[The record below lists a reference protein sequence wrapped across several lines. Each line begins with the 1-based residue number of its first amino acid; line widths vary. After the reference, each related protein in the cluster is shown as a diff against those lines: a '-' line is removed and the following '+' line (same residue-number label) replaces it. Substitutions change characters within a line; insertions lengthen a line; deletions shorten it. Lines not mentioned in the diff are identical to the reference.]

1 MSNLIEIKESTLS
14 SDVILDLKYATNDNV
29 TGKPFYN
36 QAICYLD
43 KDAFEKMDIAC
54 KLADSLGYKFR
65 IFDAFR
71 PLEGQQALWD
81 FSPDSDFV
89 SNPET
94 GSCPHCRGV
103 AIDLTL
109 ADKNGNDL
117 DMGTEFDDF
126 TPLSHHANT
135 DISEQAQ
142 KNRFLLLGIMTAA
155 GWDNY
160 KNEWW
165 HYQLFNA
172 RNYELLKDSDIKS
185 GIIF

>member
-1 MSNLIEIKESTLS
+1 MSDLIEIQETSLS
-14 SDVILDLKYATNDNV
+14 YNVILDLKYATEDNV
-29 TGKPFYN
+29 TGKAFYN
-36 QAICYLD
+36 KAICYLH
-43 KDAFEKMDIAC
+43 KDALDKMDIAT
-54 KLADSLGYKFR
+54 KLANELGYKFR

-81 FSPDSDFV
+81 FSPDEDFV

-109 ADKNGNDL
+109 TDNNGKNL
-117 DMGTEFDDF
+117 EMGTGFDDF

-135 DISEQAQ
+135 DISKEAQ
-142 KNRFLLLGIMTAA
+142 KNRLILLGIMTAA

-172 RNYELLKDSDIKS
+172 RNYELLRDSEIRS